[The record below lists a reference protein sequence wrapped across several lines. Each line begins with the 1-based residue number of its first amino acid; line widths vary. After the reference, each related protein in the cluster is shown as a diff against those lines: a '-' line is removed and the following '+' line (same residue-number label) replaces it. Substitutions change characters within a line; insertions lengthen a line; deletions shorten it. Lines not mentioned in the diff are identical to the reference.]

1 MTAHDPPPDD
11 LAARVRAL
19 PREVPP
25 PHDLWPGIRRR
36 LPPRR
41 RRLPA
46 WLPLAAAIALVLLG
60 SWLARSGPAMPAPS
74 QLAGDAGAGA
84 RTAELLLAA
93 IEREPGTL
101 APETVAALRRNVAI
115 VDSAIAETERA
126 LALDPG
132 NDDLQALVRLVRRQR
147 LDLLRQATRLPR
159 T

>member
-1 MTAHDPPPDD
+1 MTPDD
-11 LAARVRAL
+11 PMPDELAARVRGL
-19 PREVPP
+19 PREVQP
-25 PHDLWPGIRRR
+25 PHDLWPDIRRR

-41 RRLPA
+41 RRRPA
-46 WLPLAAAIALVLLG
+46 WLALAAAIALLLAG
-60 SWLARSGPAMPAPS
+60 SWLARRGPVAPAPIVVAS
-74 QLAGDAGAGA
+74 DPGSGAG
-84 RTAELLLAA
+84 TAELLLAT

-101 APETVAALRRNVAI
+101 APETIAALRRNVAL

>member
-1 MTAHDPPPDD
+1 MTDHDRLPDD

-60 SWLARSGPAMPAPS
+60 SWLTRSGPAMPAPS
-74 QLAGDAGAGA
+74 QLAGDAGA

-101 APETVAALRRNVAI
+101 APETVAALRRNVAL